1 MAAMGQSL
9 TANGVQASAA
19 DSVGVATTNMSDE
32 QHARRRPSSAFGV
45 LPSLDPT
52 LVGWHPSP
60 KDQAVLDTVL
70 PGPSLVQ
77 SHSTLF
83 GAAPSEPSM
92 SPHSAYERTW
102 RVLAQLPMHWLK
114 TICTCMLCA
123 VAGTVPIL
131 VAGLHAKRMVAD
143 LPHVTATYRELEHL
157 SEIRSG
163 TSLALEA
170 VKSAFVLIITTVQ
183 AGARLYSLVAHRVV
197 WPSIRVVYPLCML
210 CLIAAGQLTIFTPP
224 AAGSTFFWNYWLPIF
239 YLIAYIMIVTPL
251 RSIGRRVGDS
261 TFWWKIIIW
270 SRALDH
276 VKRRLRRLCKAVAE
290 TGNEHFRGAATTHF
304 GWSHCDRQET
314 SSQRT
319 PTRSSTGWPHRS

>member
-1 MAAMGQSL
+1 
-9 TANGVQASAA
+9 
-19 DSVGVATTNMSDE
+19 MSDE
-32 QHARRRPSSAFGV
+32 QHTRRRRPSRSAFDV

-70 PGPSLVQ
+70 PRPPHVQ
-77 SHSTLF
+77 GDSTLF
-83 GAAPSEPSM
+83 GAAELEDYAPAHVLSAAALSQPSASA
-92 SPHSAYERTW
+92 HSAATAGERT
-102 RVLAQLPMHWLK
+102 RRALTQLPMHWLK
-114 TICTCMLCA
+114 TMRTCMLPA
-123 VAGTVPIL
+123 IAGTVPIL
-131 VAGLHAKRMVAD
+131 IAGLHAKRMVVD
-143 LPHVTATYRELEHL
+143 LPDVTATYHEMKLL
-157 SEIRSG
+157 SEVRSG
-163 TSLALEA
+163 TSLAFEA
-170 VKSAFVLIITTVQ
+170 TTSFCTYICGAVQMACVLH
-183 AGARLYSLVAHRVV
+183 SLVARRVV
-197 WPSIRVVYPLCML
+197 WPSIRLVYPLCML
-210 CLIAAGQLTIFTPP
+210 CLIANGQLYIFTP
-224 AAGSTFFWNYWLPIF
+224 AATGSTFFWNYWMPIMYIF
-239 YLIAYIMIVTPL
+239 AYILIVIPV